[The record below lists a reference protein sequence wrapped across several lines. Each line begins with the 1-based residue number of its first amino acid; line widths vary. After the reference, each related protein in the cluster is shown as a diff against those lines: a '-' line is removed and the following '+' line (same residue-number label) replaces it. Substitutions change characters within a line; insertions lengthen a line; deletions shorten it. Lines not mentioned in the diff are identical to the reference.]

1 MKRTTPRAVQPDPKS
16 PDPKGASLVEAW
28 WESVLA
34 GNVYEPHPIYRDV
47 KVHLQGGRLRLS
59 GELES
64 VEDRAE
70 LVRQARERIG
80 RGIDQ
85 VDVSHLVVAKH
96 MEKAGILE
104 QTLISAFPS
113 RAAAEYARDF
123 VLKHSRVA
131 PKRDDILD
139 ASDAERLKHLVPED
153 FESDARQ
160 AIDAGRAILIL
171 RVDETD
177 AFRVRELLDEDTRS
191 EWTIATPPQLATA
204 ARK

>member
-1 MKRTTPRAVQPDPKS
+1 MKRTTEPAVQPDQKN
-16 PDPKGASLVEAW
+16 ASLVQAW

-47 KVHLQGGRLRLS
+47 KVQLQGGRLRLS
-59 GELES
+59 GELDS
-64 VEDRAE
+64 AEDRAE

-85 VDVSHLVVAKH
+85 VDVSNLAVAKH
-96 MEKAGILE
+96 TEKPGVLE
-104 QTLISAFPS
+104 QTLVSAFPS

-131 PKRDDILD
+131 PKLDDILD
-139 ASDAERLKHLVPED
+139 ATDADKRDRLVLAE
-153 FESDARQ
+153 FGSDARK

-191 EWTIATPPQLATA
+191 EWTIATPPQLAA
-204 ARK
+204 AEEVDV